1 LQSNGGGKTLNKT
14 VVLVQVYYLV
24 RTGMFPQI
32 IIQKE
37 ILPYSQ
43 DPNYLSTHNME
54 WNEGRVRQNLVSKT
68 P

>member
-1 LQSNGGGKTLNKT
+1 MCGGKTLNKT

-24 RTGMFPQI
+24 RLECSQI